1 MTTWLQPHR
10 WMFCLLAGSI
20 ALTAAAGDQAQNS
33 AQRAEAAF
41 LAKAGPEWTSAG
53 PGTWERREPNGAVF
67 HHGFGRESAALFLEE
82 LRARQAEIVA
92 SASPESLPA
101 GTAKTLA
108 DLSHQIQQ
116 VERLLASDPREL
128 SARAGGIT
136 GTQCVANRYLDV
148 SYTLGSGWAAADA
161 SSSFLDFGP
170 SHVATM
176 TAQASACY
184 YEREFSNYNCD
195 SQSQTATGQWF
206 EAYARAHAENDRGPR
221 CSVRAYASIQV
232 SACGYFEW
240 TSVSSGC

>member
-20 ALTAAAGDQAQNS
+20 TLTAAAGDQAQNS

-67 HHGFGRESAALFLEE
+67 HHGFGRESAALFLDE
-82 LRARQAEIVA
+82 LRSRQAELVA

-108 DLSHQIQQ
+108 DLSGQIQQ

-136 GTQCVANRYLDV
+136 GTQCVPNRWLDV

-170 SHVATM
+170 SHIATL
-176 TAQASACY
+176 TAQASACFY
-184 YEREFSNYNCD
+184 DRELFDFDCD
-195 SQSQTATGQWF
+195 SQSMVRTGISGTG
-206 EAYARAHAENDRGPR
+206 ASVHAENSRGRR

-232 SACGYFEW
+232 DLCGYFEW